1 MDIGLYIHIPFCM
14 HKCAYCDFASFPGML
29 QSADAYIEALS
40 LELRAQA
47 ERFGACRAATVFVGG
62 GTPTLLTGA
71 QLGRLLD
78 AARASFPFAPGT
90 EITLEGN
97 PGTLTR
103 ENLHAYRE
111 AGVNRLSLGMQAA
124 QDVLLERLGRIHRM
138 PDVVA
143 GVRMA
148 REAGFDNLNLD
159 LMYGLPGQTRA
170 DWAQTLRAALDL
182 APEHLSCYA
191 LIVEDGTRLALAL
204 REGRMPPVPGED
216 DERAMYDA
224 AIQATRAAGL
234 AQYELSNFARPGRA
248 CRHNLTYWECRPYL
262 GVGLAAHSYMGGR
275 RFGNTASMGAYMTC
289 MRERRGTAQ
298 EDEAIGEDERM
309 FERVMLGLRLTRGVD
324 GARFQ
329 TDFGLTLSQRF
340 GEPLARMVRA
350 GLLEWDGPFLR
361 LTRRGMDV
369 QNAVLVELM

>member
-1 MDIGLYIHIPFCM
+1 MDIGLYIHIPFCIR
-14 HKCAYCDFASFPGML
+14 KCAYCDFASFPGML

-62 GTPTLLTGA
+62 GTPTLLSGA
-71 QLGRLLD
+71 QMGRLLD
-78 AARASFPFAPGT
+78 AACASFPFARDA
-90 EITLEGN
+90 EITVEGN
-97 PGTLTR
+97 PGTLTS
-103 ENLHAYRE
+103 ENLRAYRT

-148 REAGFDNLNLD
+148 RAAGFDNLNLD
-159 LMYGLPGQTRA
+159 LIYGLPGQTRA

-182 APEHLSCYA
+182 SPEHLSCYA
-191 LIVEDGTRLALAL
+191 LIVEEGTRLALAMQ
-204 REGRMPPVPGED
+204 EGRLPPVPGED
-216 DERAMYDA
+216 DERAMYGM
-224 AIQATRAAGL
+224 AIETAQAAGL
-234 AQYELSNFARPGRA
+234 AQYELSNFAQPGRA

-262 GVGLAAHSYMGGR
+262 GVGLAAHSYMDGH

-289 MRERRGTAQ
+289 VREGRSAAQ
-298 EDEAIGEDERM
+298 EDEAIGDDERM
-309 FERVMLGLRLTRGVD
+309 FERVMLGLRLTQGVD

-329 TDFGLTLSQRF
+329 ADFGRTLSQRF
-340 GEPLARMVRA
+340 GAPLERMVRA
-350 GLLEWDGPFLR
+350 GLLEWDGSFLR

-369 QNAVLVELM
+369 QNAILVELM